1 MCLRLC
7 LCACVLVCLCA
18 CVLVCLCLCARWT
31 QVCSEA
37 FYNLLCHFDSRLLL
51 LEKDLWWAL
60 MRLTK
65 VSSPYLAPI

>member
-1 MCLRLC
+1 M
-7 LCACVLVCLCA
+7 
-18 CVLVCLCLCARWT
+18 CLCARWT